1 MMTTIEIA
9 EIPEKTSNG
18 TPIVHVSV
26 SGTLTGDRYA
36 FLEDGL
42 RKLIAKHGTI
52 RVLLV
57 LEELDGMTPDA
68 MHEDKRFESRHIAEI
83 ERVAIA
89 SATPADTL
97 VPSSSVPFTDVNTR
111 FFPLGETDQALTWL
125 KGDE

>member
-9 EIPEKTSNG
+9 EIPEKALDG
-18 TPIVHVSV
+18 TPIVHVSA

-42 RKLIAKHGTI
+42 RKLIAKHGRI

-57 LEELDGMTPDA
+57 LEELDGMTSDA
-68 MHEDKRFESRHIAEI
+68 MREDKRFESRHIADI
-83 ERVAIA
+83 ERVAVA
-89 SATPADTL
+89 SATPADKL
-97 VPSSSVPFTDVNTR
+97 VPSTSIPFTDVNTR
-111 FFPLGETDQALTWL
+111 FFPLGETEQALEWL